1 MPDEIKIVL
10 GFVFWVCVIY
20 LMLKTE
26 DGRQFLAIA
35 AVVGTIMF
43 LFALAFRAPKPAT
56 VTTRIDDAKAAY
68 ETYKMRRDLRK
79 IADEITDTT
88 SN

>member
-1 MPDEIKIVL
+1 MIEIKLVLIYGFWIIVIIGLLCSDEGRKYL
-10 GFVFWVCVIY
+10 GLGITLFVIGCV
-20 LMLKTE
+20 
-26 DGRQFLAIA
+26 A
-35 AVVGTIMF
+35 A
-43 LFALAFRAPKPAT
+43 FALRAPRPAA

>member
-10 GFVFWVCVIY
+10 ECVFLVCVTY
-20 LMLKTE
+20 LILKTE
-26 DGRQFLAIA
+26 DDLPFRAIA

-43 LFALAFRAPKPAT
+43 LLAVAFRAPKPAA

-79 IADEITDTT
+79 IADEITDGK
-88 SN
+88 